1 MGELAAGRR
10 CFREPIPEI
19 REAARLLDAA
29 VTVHGCGRRD
39 LADQLIRLA
48 GMSVLRDYTESL
60 WGAKSPYVQF
70 RHVDGAPAQSLR
82 DRDAREG
89 CPRRSKRSFCCGVM
103 DFIVASVEFP

>member
-1 MGELAAGRR
+1 MARRRFCGELYAFCLGWKAEVCLYGMGELAAGRR

-60 WGAKSPYVQF
+60 WGAKSPYV
-70 RHVDGAPAQSLR
+70 
-82 DRDAREG
+82 
-89 CPRRSKRSFCCGVM
+89 
-103 DFIVASVEFP
+103 